1 MAWKNEQKHYL
12 LQWYNPQRTNAPIS
26 GYHVIVE
33 YPNSQSSRSTDK
45 FKIEKTFY
53 INVAETN
60 EIQLDD
66 VCMNLF
72 DKVKIKVINSYK
84 FKFSRSM
91 SLWQRIHSAQVG
103 WCLGNQLTT
112 NSTVQT

>member
-1 MAWKNEQKHYL
+1 MYVLIHIVITTYDDFRITKLIKIYSVPGQVTQMTMAWQNEQKHYL

-53 INVAETN
+53 INLAETN
-60 EIQLDD
+60 EIMLDD

-72 DKVKIKVINSYK
+72 DKV
-84 FKFSRSM
+84 
-91 SLWQRIHSAQVG
+91 RIELPTPVD
-103 WCLGNQLTT
+103 
-112 NSTVQT
+112 